1 MPITFEYNEDDI
13 TWMSDAL
20 DMSAEKVTSA
30 ITKSEWTPQSIRMM
44 LDWCSEGLKPSKNWS
59 EDMKIK
65 RKYKKMI
72 FEPAP
77 STRSVASGGEYST
90 EDRSGTSQSQGTK

>member
-13 TWMSDAL
+13 TWMSKAF
-20 DMSAEKVTSA
+20 DMSAEEVTSA
-30 ITKSEWTPQSIRMM
+30 ITNYEWTPESVRWMV
-44 LDWCSEGLKPSKNWS
+44 DWCSDELKASRDWS
-59 EDMKIK
+59 GRMMVK

-77 STRSVASGGEYST
+77 STGSVASGGEKSP
-90 EDRSGTSQSQGTK
+90 EDRSGTSQSQGSK